1 MKVTSIELQV
11 KNKNRVSVYVDGR
24 YRFSLD
30 VFQLSDL
37 GVRVGKEYTEEQL
50 VGIERESVF
59 GKLYSRALAWALTR
73 PHSERETSDYL
84 RRVSMPRRKKNG
96 ELSDAIASDICE
108 RVLERLKDKGYVD
121 DVKFTRYWVEN
132 RNLAKGASRRKLSA
146 ELATK
151 GIASSLV
158 SEMFA
163 EIGRS
168 ESEEL
173 HKVITKKASH
183 YPDEQKLI
191 AYLARQGFAYDDIK
205 SALHETE

>member
-1 MKVTSIELQV
+1 MKITSIELQV
-11 KNKNRVSVYVDGR
+11 KNKNRVSVHVDGH

-37 GVRVGKEYTEEQL
+37 GVRVGKEYSEADL
-50 VGIERESVF
+50 VEIERESIF

-84 RRVSMPRRKKNG
+84 RRVSMPRRRKNG
-96 ELSDAIASDICE
+96 ELSEAIPSDIGE
-108 RVLERLKDKGYVD
+108 RVLERLKEKGYVD
-121 DVKFTRYWVEN
+121 DVKFTRFWVEN
-132 RNLAKGASRRKLSA
+132 RNFTKGASRRKLSA

-151 GIASSLV
+151 GIASGIV

-163 EIGRS
+163 ETGRS
-168 ESEEL
+168 ESDEL
-173 HKVITKKASH
+173 RKVIAKKASH

-205 SALHETE
+205 SVLNDSD